1 MSFHPT
7 HHFRSHL
14 CRWRESK
21 YGSRS
26 YSIPI
31 RRFAKSKMKMIVIT
45 PLSLL
50 LVISTLVST
59 THSFSITM
67 SSYLDQLA
75 RQAPAVSSS
84 YSYGASAT
92 AASTPSYA
100 PTPAAPSY
108 SYAPAPAPA
117 KPAYVSAFANMPA
130 NNDLHYLK
138 TLGGGSAKKWGA
150 DYTGVSS
157 TFRPTKSIGH
167 SAYLDNLKGM
177 IFSYSAVAAPPPAP
191 AYSYASSWA
200 TPAAAA
206 APAASASYSY
216 GGSSSSPSPAP
227 YVSSFAP
234 ASSSAPKSTSSYLS
248 SL

>member
-1 MSFHPT
+1 M
-7 HHFRSHL
+7 
-14 CRWRESK
+14 
-21 YGSRS
+21 
-26 YSIPI
+26 
-31 RRFAKSKMKMIVIT
+31 MKIVIT
-45 PLSLL
+45 PLPLL
-50 LVISTLVST
+50 FLVSSLVST
-59 THSFSITM
+59 QAFSITM

-75 RQAPAVSSS
+75 RAAPAVSSS
-84 YSYGASAT
+84 YSYGASAAT
-92 AASTPSYA
+92 TSYA
-100 PTPAAPSY
+100 PASVASSY
-108 SYAPAPAPA
+108 SYAPAPAP

-150 DYTGVSS
+150 DFSGVSS

-177 IFSYSAVAAPPPAP
+177 IFSYNAVAAPPLAA

-200 TPAAAA
+200 MPAA
-206 APAASASYSY
+206 APA
-216 GGSSSSPSPAP
+216 PAP

-234 ASSSAPKSTSSYLS
+234 QAASAPKSTSSYLS